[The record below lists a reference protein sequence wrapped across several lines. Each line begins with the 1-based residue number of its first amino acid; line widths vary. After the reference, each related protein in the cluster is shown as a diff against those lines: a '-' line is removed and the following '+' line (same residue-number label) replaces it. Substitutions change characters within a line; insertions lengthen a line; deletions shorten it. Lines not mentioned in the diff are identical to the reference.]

1 MIGDTAGLI
10 HPLCGNG
17 MAMAIHSA
25 KLATENTFSRKRIN
39 RSTLENDYLNDWN
52 KFKKQIAGR
61 SLLGNYYN
69 MKK

>member
-1 MIGDTAGLI
+1 MIGDTALI

-25 KLATENTFSRKRIN
+25 KLATENTIHFLEKRIS
-39 RSTLENDYLNDWN
+39 RSTLENDYLNDWTN
-52 KFKKQIAGR
+52 FKTDCR
-61 SLLGNYYN
+61 SFIGNYYN